1 MEWNMKMRVNPK
13 MGRHCFFTLIEL
25 LVVIAIIAI
34 LAAMLL
40 PALAKARGRA
50 RAINC
55 TNKLHNLEMAM
66 RFYAEEND
74 DILLISWVGDSP
86 WTRYIKLN
94 YLPKDASWFRCDWG
108 GGKGNSVDTTIKYWS
123 YAIKGISGGT
133 YRCANYSRFFYG
145 KKNSGDS
152 QTCKYMKLKLVE
164 SPSRYFIM
172 GDSIKATLN
181 AQTYS
186 AYICEIASGDSGHFY
201 FVHDNKVNTA
211 RFDGAAGGQDFAGF
225 YDCLNY
231 EYENVTSKQNAY
243 YFDVNMNLCTFKVP

>member
-1 MEWNMKMRVNPK
+1 MKMRDNPK
-13 MGRHCFFTLIEL
+13 MGRRDFFTLIEL

-40 PALAKARGRA
+40 PALAKARGKA

-66 RFYAEEND
+66 RFYADEND

-86 WTRYIKLN
+86 WLRYCALN
-94 YLPKDASWFRCDWG
+94 YLPQDASWFRCDWG
-108 GGKGNSVDTTIKYWS
+108 GGKGNSVATTIKYWS
-123 YAIKGISGGT
+123 YAIKGISGGNT
-133 YRCANYSRFFYG
+133 ANYNRFFYG
-145 KKNSGDS
+145 KTNSGDAK
-152 QTCKYMKLKLVE
+152 TCKYMKLKLVE

-172 GDSIKATLN
+172 GDSIKATLD

-186 AYICEIASGDSGHFY
+186 AHISNQATGDAGQYY

-211 RFDGAAGGQDFAGF
+211 RMDGAAGGQDFAAF
-225 YDCLNY
+225 YDCLHY
-231 EYENVTSKQNAY
+231 EYEDWTSKKTAY